1 MKKTRL
7 KRLLVVGLSNIV
19 SGIFFGTGCIL
30 IEQADKTW
38 IHPETIS
45 QDESSD
51 DDDAPIKHSTAGLT
65 AIKPDNSKYPR

>member
-7 KRLLVVGLSNIV
+7 KRLLVVGLGNIV

-30 IEQADKTW
+30 VEQADKTW

-45 QDESSD
+45 QDESSSD
-51 DDDAPIKHSTAGLT
+51 DEAPVKRSANGLT
-65 AIKPDNSKYPR
+65 AINPANNR

>member
-7 KRLLVVGLSNIV
+7 KRLLAVGLGNIV

-30 IEQADKTW
+30 VEQADRAW

-45 QDESSD
+45 QDDNSSD
-51 DDDAPIKHSTAGLT
+51 DEAPMKRSTARLT
-65 AIKPDNSKYPR
+65 AIKPDNNK

>member
-7 KRLLVVGLSNIV
+7 KRLLVVGLGNIV

-45 QDESSD
+45 QDDSSD
-51 DDDAPIKHSTAGLT
+51 DEAPVKRSTAGLT
-65 AIKPDNSKYPR
+65 AIKPDTSK

>member
-1 MKKTRL
+1 MKKTSL
-7 KRLLVVGLSNIV
+7 KRLLAVGLGNIV

-51 DDDAPIKHSTAGLT
+51 DDAPIKSTAGLT
-65 AIKPDNSKYPR
+65 AIKPASNNPR

>member
-7 KRLLVVGLSNIV
+7 KRLLVVGLGNIV

-38 IHPETIS
+38 IHPEIIS

-51 DDDAPIKHSTAGLT
+51 DDAPIKSTAGLT
-65 AIKPDNSKYPR
+65 AIKPDATK